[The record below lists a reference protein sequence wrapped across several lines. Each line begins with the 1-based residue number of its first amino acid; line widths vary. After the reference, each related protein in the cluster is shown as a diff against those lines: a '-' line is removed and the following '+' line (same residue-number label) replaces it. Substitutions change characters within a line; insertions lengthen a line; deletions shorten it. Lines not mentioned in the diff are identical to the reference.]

1 MASRV
6 HGKTCGANSSDLI
19 FRCYTTDPNKRW
31 ELCSP
36 ELQCGAQGSQKMF
49 HCKESTYNRNYQT
62 SRLYQGERKIS
73 ANRRCPQRS
82 TLCGNLRRSLSSALC
97 LQFRVR
103 LLLLLGEGLAWGQW
117 VHPVWAR
124 CCLCWTEGS
133 WILVREDED
142 VPICHR
148 ASSMSRCNQYRLF
161 SIPKTVFFTG
171 SNK

>member
-6 HGKTCGANSSDLI
+6 HGKTWGANSSDLI
-19 FRCYTTDPNKRW
+19 LGVTPLILIKDGSFVRQSFSAVPKVHKK
-31 ELCSP
+31 CSIAKSP
-36 ELQCGAQGSQKMF
+36 LIIQTIKLLGCI
-49 HCKESTYNRNYQT
+49 KENVKYQPIDDVL
-62 SRLYQGERKIS
+62 SRG
-73 ANRRCPQRS
+73 
-82 TLCGNLRRSLSSALC
+82 LSSALC

-148 ASSMSRCNQYRLF
+148 ASSMSRCNQYRFF
-161 SIPKTVFFTG
+161 SIPKTIVLSVLLLVPISKFQ
-171 SNK
+171 